1 MNERLVKIIMGS
13 EKDFEFCK
21 KIGSVLELYGI
32 KFEYR
37 VASAHKTPKKVIE
50 IMNEDKKDINLV
62 YITVAGRSNA
72 LSGFIDANT
81 YRPVIACPPYSD
93 KFAGADIFSSLR
105 MPSGSGLATV
115 LEPEAAA
122 ILAAK
127 ILAIEDEE
135 LAEKIKDR
143 QNKLKEMI
151 DKADDKVKT
160 YGQR

>member
-1 MNERLVKIIMGS
+1 
-13 EKDFEFCK
+13 
-21 KIGSVLELYGI
+21 VLELYEI
-32 KFEYR
+32 AYEYR
-37 VASAHKTPKKVIE
+37 VASAHKTPKKVLE
-50 IMNEDKKDINLV
+50 IIQEDKKDINLV

-72 LSGFIDANT
+72 LSGFVDANT

-93 KFAGADIFSSLR
+93 KFAGVDVFSSLR

-127 ILAIEDEE
+127 ILAIEYQE
-135 LAEKIKDR
+135 LAKKIEER
-143 QNKLKEMI
+143 QNKLKKLI
-151 DKADDKVKT
+151 DSADEKVKT

>member
-21 KIGSVLELYGI
+21 KIGTVLELFGI
-32 KFEYR
+32 KYEFR
-37 VASAHKTPKKVIE
+37 VASAHKTPKKVFE
-50 IMNEDKKDINLV
+50 IMNEDKKDMNLV

-72 LSGFIDANT
+72 LSGFVDANT

-127 ILAIEDEE
+127 ILAIDDEE
-135 LAEKIKDR
+135 LAQKIKDR
-143 QNKLKEMI
+143 QNELKEMI
-151 DKADDKVKT
+151 DKADDKVKA

>member
-1 MNERLVKIIMGS
+1 MNEKLVKIIMGS

-21 KIGSVLELYGI
+21 KIGAVLELYRI
-32 KFEYR
+32 TYEYR
-37 VASAHKTPKKVIE
+37 VASAHKTPKKVLE
-50 IMNEDKKDINLV
+50 IMNEDKEDLNLV

-72 LSGFIDANT
+72 LSGFVDANT

-135 LAEKIKDR
+135 LAKKIEER